1 MQSITVE
8 LKSIY
13 GVQAIYPACHA
24 SKLFA
29 EIAGTKTITRA
40 AIEKIKKLG
49 YSVTVKQT
57 QPATI

>member
-29 EIAGTKTITRA
+29 DIAGTKTITRA
-40 AIEKIKKLG
+40 AVAKIKALG

-57 QPATI
+57 QPETI

>member
-1 MQSITVE
+1 MNTITVE

-29 EIAGTKTITRA
+29 QIAGTKTLTRA
-40 AIEKIKKLG
+40 AIAHIKNLG
-49 YSVTVKQT
+49 FTVEVKQT
-57 QPATI
+57 EPATI

>member
-1 MQSITVE
+1 MNTITVE

-29 EIAGTKTITRA
+29 QIAGTKTLTRA
-40 AIEKIKKLG
+40 AIANIKALG
-49 YSVTVKQT
+49 YQVTVKQT
-57 QPATI
+57 QPETI

>member
-1 MQSITVE
+1 MNTITVE

-13 GVQAIYPACHA
+13 GVQAVYPACHQ
-24 SKLFA
+24 SRLFA
-29 EIAGTKTITRA
+29 EIANTKTLTRA

-57 QPATI
+57 QPETI

>member
-1 MQSITVE
+1 MNTITVE

-29 EIAGTKTITRA
+29 QIAGTKTLTRA
-40 AIEKIKKLG
+40 AVASIKALG
-49 YSVTVKQT
+49 YQVTVKQT
-57 QPATI
+57 EPATI

>member
-1 MQSITVE
+1 VNTITVE

-13 GVQAIYPACHA
+13 GVQAVYPACHQ
-24 SKLFA
+24 SRLFA
-29 EIAGTKTITRA
+29 EIANTKTLTRA

-57 QPATI
+57 QPETI